1 MTTPSQFENQHE
13 RMTEA
18 ADQAYDAT
26 QDFARAANGNNGHI
40 IPAPT
45 AYTIL
50 GNTKGMLRHIT
61 EVIDHLP
68 SGLEASL
75 NETSIDIYDQEPT
88 TGQPRDAATQIQLAV
103 GHLRRLRTLLH
114 EATDHA
120 EHAQIALNSQ
130 GWRTPPTHEHVT
142 SPRRPLQPPS
152 TSAGVDGPGV
162 GL

>member
-1 MTTPSQFENQHE
+1 MTTPSQFESQHE
-13 RMTEA
+13 RMNEA

-45 AYTIL
+45 AYAIL

-68 SGLEASL
+68 SGLEAGL
-75 NETSIDIYDQEPT
+75 NEPTLDIYDQDPT
-88 TGQPRDAATQIQLAV
+88 TAQPRDPAAQVQLAAT
-103 GHLRRLRTLLH
+103 HLRRLRMLLH
-114 EATDHA
+114 EAVNLTEA
-120 EHAQIALNSQ
+120 AQTALNSQ
-130 GWRTPPTHEHVT
+130 GWRTPPAHEHVT
-142 SPRRPLQPPS
+142 SSRRPLQPPS

-162 GL
+162 TP